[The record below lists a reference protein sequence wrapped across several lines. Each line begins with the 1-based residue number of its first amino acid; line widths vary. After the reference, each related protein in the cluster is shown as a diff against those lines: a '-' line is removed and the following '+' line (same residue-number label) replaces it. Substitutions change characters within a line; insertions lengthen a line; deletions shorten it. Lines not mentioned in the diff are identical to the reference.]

1 MSPGSAAPILRLSV
15 PPRSEAI
22 STVRS
27 FAFAIG
33 HQAGLGQE
41 TTEDLKLALS
51 EIAADGIE
59 GGGSEIVIS
68 VVERPGAI
76 DISVDMPN
84 AGPSGSDG
92 AIDRIQ
98 VVRALFPTVRI
109 ERRPGTV
116 VTTFSL
122 ERV

>member
-1 MSPGSAAPILRLSV
+1 MLRLSV
-15 PPRSEAI
+15 PPRSEEIA
-22 STVRS
+22 TVRS

-33 HQAGLGQE
+33 RQAGLGQE

-59 GGGSEIVIS
+59 GGGSEIVII
-68 VVERPGAI
+68 VVEHPGAI
-76 DISVDMPN
+76 EISVEVPN
-84 AGPSGSDG
+84 AASSGSDG
-92 AIDRIQ
+92 APDRLQ
-98 VVRALFPTVRI
+98 VVRALFPTVRV
-109 ERRPGTV
+109 ERRHGTI